1 MPLFSAYDGT
11 ELAYREVGDGA
22 PLVCLPGGPMIDAAY
37 LDELGGLSAHRRL
50 ILPDLRG
57 TGRSAI
63 PKDPGS
69 YRCDRLVDD
78 VEALREHL
86 GLRHLDLL
94 AHSAGANLA
103 ALYAAR
109 HPRRIGRMVLI
120 TPSVFAVG
128 IEVPAETR
136 LRGAR
141 RHSHQPWF
149 AKAYAALEAILAGQ
163 QTPEN
168 WQAIEPFSHGRWDAA
183 AQARK
188 VAEEATRNHEAASVY
203 GSEGA
208 YDPPATRAAL
218 ADFDRPV
225 MLLAGKTDLG
235 ALPEVVAQYAELFQ
249 DPWLVVQRR
258 AGHFPWRDDP
268 EAFTTEVVQFLG

>member
-22 PLVCLPGGPMIDAAY
+22 PLVCLPGGPMIDSAY

-50 ILPDLRG
+50 IVPDLRG

-63 PKDPGS
+63 PADPAG

-86 GLRHLDLL
+86 GLRHIDLL
-94 AHSAGANLA
+94 GHSAGANLA

-120 TPSVFAVG
+120 TPSVAAVG
-128 IEVPAETR
+128 IEVSAETR
-136 LRGAR
+136 LRTAR

-163 QTPEN
+163 WTPEN
-168 WQAIEPFSHGRWDAA
+168 RQAIEPLSHGRWDAE

-188 VAEEATRNHEAASVY
+188 EAEEASRNHEAASVY
-203 GSEGA
+203 GCEGA
-208 YDPPATRAAL
+208 YDPAATRAAL
-218 ADFDRPV
+218 AEFDRPV
-225 MLLAGKTDLG
+225 MLLAGKVDTG
-235 ALPEVVAQYAELFQ
+235 APPEAVAEYAELFQ
-249 DPWLVVQRR
+249 DSWLVVQRR
-258 AGHFPWRDDP
+258 AGHYPWRDDP
-268 EAFTTEVVQFLG
+268 KAFTTELLQFVD